1 MVMIYTTETCPKCKM
16 LKKKMELKNID
27 FTECNDI
34 EVMDKLGF
42 ASVPWLRVD
51 GEFMN
56 FAQANNWIDNQ
67 EG

>member
-1 MVMIYTTETCPKCKM
+1 M

-67 EG
+67 